1 MIFEFYPWKIDID
14 VEATR
19 QLYEE
24 NDYAEDKA
32 FNRRLADTMT
42 QQQKNF
48 FSSLGVDIHK
58 MRAEE
63 KIHDIPEEDGMSG
76 GKIAVQKIDFFL
88 CGKFLAIPDY
98 QQELYGDEE
107 IAELQLPD
115 ALQIVKMPEENKLPI
130 YDIDGW
136 GCVFKHPYFRNEKC
150 KKWDCG
156 YVLGSILMMKDIS

>member
-1 MIFEFYPWKIDID
+1 MVMNFYPWEMDID

-42 QQQKNF
+42 QQQKDF

-88 CGKFLAIPDY
+88 
-98 QQELYGDEE
+98 
-107 IAELQLPD
+107 
-115 ALQIVKMPEENKLPI
+115 
-130 YDIDGW
+130 
-136 GCVFKHPYFRNEKC
+136 
-150 KKWDCG
+150 
-156 YVLGSILMMKDIS
+156 

>member
-1 MIFEFYPWKIDID
+1 MVMNFYPWEMDID

-42 QQQKNF
+42 QQQKDF

-98 QQELYGDEE
+98 QQELYGHEQ
-107 IAELQLPD
+107 IAELQLGRNAFASPHIFVNPD
-115 ALQIVKMPEENKLPI
+115 FSRVRQKFDFCI
-130 YDIDGW
+130 G
-136 GCVFKHPYFRNEKC
+136 EKF
-150 KKWDCG
+150 
-156 YVLGSILMMKDIS
+156 M